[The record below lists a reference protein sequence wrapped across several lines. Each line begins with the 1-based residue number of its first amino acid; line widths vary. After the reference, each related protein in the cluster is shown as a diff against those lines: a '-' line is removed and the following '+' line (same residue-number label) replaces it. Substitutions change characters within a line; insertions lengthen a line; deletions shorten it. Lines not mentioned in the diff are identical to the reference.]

1 VSGEAQQP
9 ATPKLAVTAQE
20 AAAMLSISVR
30 TIWREVQSGRLRIKR
45 QGKRVLFPVKWLQEW
60 LEQ

>member
-9 ATPKLAVTAQE
+9 AAPKLAVTAQE
-20 AAAMLSISVR
+20 AATMLSISVR
-30 TIWREVQSGRLRIKR
+30 TIWREVQAGRLRIKR